1 MREIELNKIIRVL
14 IVDDSAYV
22 RKVVREMLSYSPH
35 LEVVGAAR
43 DGREALELVEA
54 LRPDVVT
61 SDLMMPVLDGIGF
74 VREQMRRRALPIVMM
89 SSADENSLETLAAL
103 DAGAVDFV
111 QKPTALAT
119 EKIFEVRGELIE
131 KIKIAASVQMENL
144 QLIPELKQEIETVK
158 IGGEPRARRFDAI
171 VIGVSTGGPQ
181 ALRFLIPQ
189 LPADFPIPIAMVLH
203 MPVGYTSMYAE
214 KLNEI
219 SAIEVR
225 EAQVGDELRG
235 GLALLA
241 PAGKHLTLKRRPGGK
256 VTAHLSL
263 RPLDTQHRPAVDVLF
278 QSAAEIFGA
287 RTLAV
292 IMTGMG
298 ADGRLG
304 AAWIKA
310 RNGTVFAESEE
321 TCVVYGMP
329 GAIVEAGLSDRIIRL
344 DKLGQAL
351 MEVA

>member
-1 MREIELNKIIRVL
+1 
-14 IVDDSAYV
+14 VDDSAYV

-43 DGREALELVEA
+43 DGREALEMVES

-61 SDLMMPVLDGIGF
+61 SDLMMPELDGIGF
-74 VREQMRRRALPIVMM
+74 VREQMRRRAVPIVMM
-89 SSADENSLETLAAL
+89 SSQDETSAETLAAL
-103 DAGAVDFV
+103 EAGAVDFV

-119 EKIFEVRGELIE
+119 EKIYEVRSELIE
-131 KIKIAASVQMENL
+131 KVKMAAEVRL
-144 QLIPELKQEIETVK
+144 DHLHLVPAPE
-158 IGGEPRARRFDAI
+158 EPAVPPDVSKEPYKNRYDAI
-171 VIGVSTGGPQ
+171 VIGISTGGPQ

-189 LPADFPIPIAMVLH
+189 LPANFPIPIAIVLH
-203 MPVGYTSMYAE
+203 MPLGYTSLYAE

-225 EAQVGDELRG
+225 EARQGDEFIPGR
-235 GLALLA
+235 ALLA
-241 PAGKHLTLKRRPGGK
+241 PAGKHLTLKRRAGGK

-263 RPLDTQHRPAVDVLF
+263 QPLDTQHRPAVDVLF
-278 QSAAEIFGA
+278 QSAAETFES

-292 IMTGMG
+292 VMTGMG
-298 ADGRLG
+298 ADGRTG

-329 GAIVEAGLSDRIIRL
+329 GAIVEAGLSDKIIRL
-344 DKLGQAL
+344 DHLGKAL
-351 MEVA
+351 LEIA

>member
-1 MREIELNKIIRVL
+1 M
-14 IVDDSAYV
+14 DDSAYV

-35 LEVVGAAR
+35 IEVVGAAR
-43 DGREALELVEA
+43 DGREALELVES

-61 SDLMMPVLDGIGF
+61 SDLMMPELDGIGF

-89 SSADENSLETLAAL
+89 SSQNENSAETLAAL

-119 EKIFEVRGELIE
+119 EKIFEVRTELIE
-131 KIKIAASVQMENL
+131 KIKMAAEAQL
-144 QLIPELKQEIETVK
+144 DHLHLIPEITQPAETVASAN
-158 IGGEPRARRFDAI
+158 EPYKNRYDTI

-189 LPADFPIPIAMVLH
+189 LPANYPIPIAIVLH

-225 EAQVGDELRG
+225 EAKQGDEMLAGR
-235 GLALLA
+235 ALLA
-241 PAGKHLTLKRRPGGK
+241 PAGKHLSFKRRAGGK
-256 VTAHLSL
+256 VTAHLSIQ
-263 RPLDTQHRPAVDVLF
+263 PLDTQHRPAVDVLF
-278 QSAAEIFGA
+278 QSAAEVFGS

-310 RNGTVFAESEE
+310 RSGTVFAESEE

-329 GAIVEAGLSDRIIRL
+329 GAIVEAGLSDKIIRL
-344 DKLGQAL
+344 DHLAQAL
-351 MEVA
+351 LEVA

>member
-1 MREIELNKIIRVL
+1 MNRIIRVL

-43 DGREALELVEA
+43 DGREALELVEK
-54 LRPDVVT
+54 LQPDVVT
-61 SDLMMPVLDGIGF
+61 SDLMMPELDGIGF

-89 SSADENSLETLAAL
+89 SSADENSAETLAAL
-103 DAGAVDFV
+103 DAGAIDFI

-119 EKIFEVRGELIE
+119 EKIFEVRSELIE
-131 KIKIAASVQMENL
+131 KIKAAASMHAENL
-144 QLIPELKQEIETVK
+144 HLEPEFKQKAETIAVSNEWRK
-158 IGGEPRARRFDAI
+158 NRFDAI
-171 VIGVSTGGPQ
+171 VIGISTGGPQ
-181 ALRFLIPQ
+181 ALRFLIPHF
-189 LPADFPIPIAMVLH
+189 PADFPVPIAIVLH

-225 EAQVGDELRG
+225 EAREGDEMRA

-241 PAGKHLTLKRRPGGK
+241 PAGKHLTFKKRANGK
-256 VTAHLSL
+256 VFAHLSL

-278 QSAAEIFGA
+278 QSAAEMFGE
-287 RTLAV
+287 RTLGV
-292 IMTGMG
+292 VMTGMG
-298 ADGRLG
+298 SDGRTG

-310 RNGTVFAESEE
+310 RNGTIFVEAEE

-329 GAIVEAGLSDRIIRL
+329 GSVVEAGLSDKIIRL
-344 DKLGQAL
+344 DRMGQAL
-351 MEVA
+351 LEVA

>member
-1 MREIELNKIIRVL
+1 L

-43 DGREALELVEA
+43 DGREALELVET

-61 SDLMMPVLDGIGF
+61 SDLMMPELDGVGF

-89 SSADENSLETLAAL
+89 SSQDENSAETLAAL

-131 KIKIAASVQMENL
+131 KIKIAADVQMEHL
-144 QLIPELKQEIETVK
+144 QIVPELTRQTDPVNGRDAPYKN
-158 IGGEPRARRFDAI
+158 RFDAI
-171 VIGVSTGGPQ
+171 LIGVSTGGPQ

-189 LPADFPIPIAMVLH
+189 LPRDFPIPIAMVLH
-203 MPVGYTSMYAE
+203 MPVGYTSIYAE

-219 SAIEVR
+219 SAIEVSEAR
-225 EAQVGDELRG
+225 EGDEMRAG
-235 GLALLA
+235 RALLA
-241 PAGKHLTLKRRPGGK
+241 PAGKHLTLKRRASGK
-256 VTAHLSL
+256 VVAHLSL
-263 RPLDTQHRPAVDVLF
+263 RPVDTQHRPSVDVLF
-278 QSAAEIFGA
+278 QSGAETFGN
-287 RTLAV
+287 RTLALV
-292 IMTGMG
+292 MTGMG
-298 ADGRLG
+298 TDGRLG

-310 RNGTVFAESEE
+310 RNGTVFVESEE

-329 GAIVEAGLSDRIIRL
+329 GAIVEAGLSDKIIRL
-344 DKLGQAL
+344 DQLGEAL
-351 MEVA
+351 LEVA

>member
-1 MREIELNKIIRVL
+1 
-14 IVDDSAYV
+14 
-22 RKVVREMLSYSPH
+22 MLSFSPH
-35 LEVVGAAR
+35 LEVVGTAR
-43 DGREALELVEA
+43 DGREALELVES
-54 LRPDVVT
+54 LSPDVVT
-61 SDLMMPVLDGIGF
+61 SDLMMPELDGVGF

-89 SSADENSLETLAAL
+89 SSVDENSAETLAAL
-103 DAGAVDFV
+103 EAGAVDFV

-131 KIKIAASVQMENL
+131 KIKNAASVHLENL
-144 QLIPELKQEIETVK
+144 QLIPELKQPAETVK
-158 IGGEPRARRFDAI
+158 VPGELRESRFDAI

-189 LPADFPIPIAMVLH
+189 LPANFPVPIAIVLH
-203 MPVGYTSMYAE
+203 MPVGYTAMYAE

-219 SAIEVR
+219 SAVEVR
-225 EAQVGDELRG
+225 EAREGDEMRA

-241 PAGKHLTLKRRPGGK
+241 PAGKHLTFKRRASGRIA
-256 VTAHLSL
+256 AHLSL
-263 RPLDTQHRPAVDVLF
+263 RPLESQHRPSVDVLF
-278 QSAAEIFGA
+278 QSAAETFGS

-329 GAIVEAGLSDRIIRL
+329 GSIVEAGLSDKIIRL
-344 DKLGQAL
+344 DQLGQTL

>member
-1 MREIELNKIIRVL
+1 V
-14 IVDDSAYV
+14 VDDSAYV

-43 DGREALELVEA
+43 DGREALELVES

-61 SDLMMPVLDGIGF
+61 SDLMMPELDGIGF

-89 SSADENSLETLAAL
+89 SSQDENSAETLAAL

-119 EKIFEVRGELIE
+119 EKIFEVRSELIE
-131 KIKIAASVQMENL
+131 KIKMAAEVRL
-144 QLIPELKQEIETVK
+144 DHLHLIPELKQTAPADAVK
-158 IGGEPRARRFDAI
+158 SDPYKNRFDVI

-189 LPADFPIPIAMVLH
+189 LPANFPVPIAIVLH

-219 SAIEVR
+219 SALEVR
-225 EAQVGDELRG
+225 EAKQGDEVLAGR
-235 GLALLA
+235 ALLA
-241 PAGKHLTLKRRPGGK
+241 PAGKHLSFRRRGDGK
-256 VTAHLSL
+256 TTAHLSL
-263 RPLDTQHRPAVDVLF
+263 QPLDTQHRPAVDVLF
-278 QSAAEIFGA
+278 QSAAETYGS

-310 RNGTVFAESEE
+310 RSGTVFAESEE

-329 GAIVEAGLSDRIIRL
+329 GAIVEAGLSDKIIRL
-344 DKLGQAL
+344 DRLGEAL
-351 MEVA
+351 LEIA

>member
-1 MREIELNKIIRVL
+1 MNRIIRVL

-43 DGREALELVEA
+43 DGREALELVES
-54 LRPDVVT
+54 LQPDVVT
-61 SDLMMPVLDGIGF
+61 SDLMMPELDGIGF

-89 SSADENSLETLAAL
+89 SSQDENSAETLAAL

-119 EKIFEVRGELIE
+119 EKIFEVRSELIE
-131 KIKIAASVQMENL
+131 KIKMAAEVRL
-144 QLIPELKQEIETVK
+144 DHLHLIPELRQIAESADVTS
-158 IGGEPRARRFDAI
+158 EPYKNRYDAI

-181 ALRFLIPQ
+181 ALRYLIPQ
-189 LPADFPIPIAMVLH
+189 LPANFPVPLAIVLH
-203 MPVGYTSMYAE
+203 MPIGYTSMYAE

-219 SAIEVR
+219 SQIEVR
-225 EAQVGDELRG
+225 EAKQGDEMFAGR
-235 GLALLA
+235 ALLA
-241 PAGKHLTLKRRPGGK
+241 PAGKHLSFKRRAEGK

-263 RPLDTQHRPAVDVLF
+263 QPLDTQHRPAVDVLF
-278 QSAAEIFGA
+278 QSAAEIFGS

-321 TCVVYGMP
+321 TCIVYGMP
-329 GAIVEAGLSDRIIRL
+329 GAIVEAGLSDKIIRL
-344 DKLGQAL
+344 DHLGQAL
-351 MEVA
+351 LEVA

>member
-1 MREIELNKIIRVL
+1 MNKIIRVL

-22 RKVVREMLSYSPH
+22 RKVVREMLSFSPL

-43 DGREALELVEA
+43 DGREALDLVES
-54 LRPDVVT
+54 LQPDVVT
-61 SDLMMPVLDGIGF
+61 SDLMMPELDGIGF

-89 SSADENSLETLAAL
+89 SSQDENSAETLAAL

-119 EKIFEVRGELIE
+119 EKIFEVRSELIE
-131 KIKIAASVQMENL
+131 KIKMAAEVRL
-144 QLIPELKQEIETVK
+144 DHLHLIPELKQLAKTAVVTN
-158 IGGEPRARRFDAI
+158 EPYKNRYDAI
-171 VIGVSTGGPQ
+171 VIGISTGGPQ

-189 LPADFPIPIAMVLH
+189 LPADFPIPIAIVLH
-203 MPVGYTSMYAE
+203 MPIGYTSMYAE

-219 SAIEVR
+219 SQIEVR
-225 EAQVGDELRG
+225 EAKQGDEMRG
-235 GLALLA
+235 GRALLA
-241 PAGKHLTLKRRPGGK
+241 PAGKHLSFRRRGEGK
-256 VTAHLSL
+256 VMAHLSL
-263 RPLDTQHRPAVDVLF
+263 QPLDTQHRPAVDVLF
-278 QSAAEIFGA
+278 QSAAETFGS

-329 GAIVEAGLSDRIIRL
+329 GAIVEAGLSDKIIRL
-344 DKLGQAL
+344 DHLGQAL
-351 MEVA
+351 LEVA

>member
-1 MREIELNKIIRVL
+1 M

-43 DGREALELVEA
+43 DGREALEMVEK
-54 LRPDVVT
+54 LNPDVVT
-61 SDLMMPVLDGIGF
+61 SDLMMPELDGLGF
-74 VREQMRRRALPIVMM
+74 VREQMSRRPLPIVMM
-89 SSADENSLETLAAL
+89 SSQDENSAETLAAL

-119 EKIFEVRGELIE
+119 EKIFEVRHELIE
-131 KIKIAASVQMENL
+131 KIKLAAG
-144 QLIPELKQEIETVK
+144 IELKNLPTLQAESKATAEPIK
-158 IGGEPRARRFDAI
+158 ISNEPSRNLYD
-171 VIGVSTGGPQ
+171 VILIGISTGGPQ
-181 ALRFLIPQ
+181 ALRYLIPQ
-189 LPADFPIPIAMVLH
+189 LPADFPVPLAIVLH
-203 MPVGYTSMYAE
+203 MPVGYTATYAE

-219 SAIEVR
+219 SALEVR
-225 EAQVGDELRG
+225 EAREGDELRTG
-235 GLALLA
+235 RVLLA
-241 PAGKHLTLKRRPGGK
+241 PAGKHLTLKRRANGR
-256 VTAHLSL
+256 VFAHLSL

-278 QSAAEIFGA
+278 QSAAGTFGG

-292 IMTGMG
+292 VMTGMG
-298 ADGRLG
+298 TDGRLG

-310 RNGTVFAESEE
+310 RSGTVFAESEE

-344 DKLGQAL
+344 DQLGKAL
-351 MEVA
+351 LEVA

>member
-1 MREIELNKIIRVL
+1 MNRIIRVL

-43 DGREALELVEA
+43 DGREALELVEK

-61 SDLMMPVLDGIGF
+61 SDLMMPELDGVGF

-89 SSADENSLETLAAL
+89 SSIDENSAETLAAL
-103 DAGAVDFV
+103 DAGAIDFV

-119 EKIFEVRGELIE
+119 EKIFEVRSQLIE
-131 KIKIAASVQMENL
+131 KIKMAANMHAENL
-144 QLIPELKQEIETVK
+144 HLEPEPERRIEPIDVSD
-158 IGGEPRARRFDAI
+158 EPRKNQFDVI
-171 VIGVSTGGPQ
+171 VIGISTGGPQ
-181 ALRFLIPQ
+181 ALRYLIPQ
-189 LPADFPIPIAMVLH
+189 LPPDFPIPIAIVLH
-203 MPVGYTSMYAE
+203 MPIGYTAMYAE
-214 KLNEI
+214 KLNAI

-225 EAQVGDELRG
+225 EAAQGDEVRA
-235 GLALLA
+235 GLVLLA
-241 PAGKHLTLKRRPGGK
+241 PAGKHLLFKRRPDGK
-256 VTAHLSL
+256 VLCHLSL

-278 QSAAEIFGA
+278 QSAAETFGR
-287 RTLAV
+287 RTLGV

-298 ADGRLG
+298 ADGRTG

-310 RNGTVFAESEE
+310 HNGTVFAESEE
-321 TCVVYGMP
+321 SCVVYGMP
-329 GAIVEAGLSDRIIRL
+329 GAIVEAGLSDKIVRL
-344 DKLGQAL
+344 DRIGQAL

>member
-1 MREIELNKIIRVL
+1 MNRIIRVL
-14 IVDDSAYV
+14 VVDDSAYV
-22 RKVVREMLSYSPH
+22 RKVVREMLSYSPL
-35 LEVVGAAR
+35 LEVIGAAR
-43 DGREALELVEA
+43 DGREALELVEK

-61 SDLMMPVLDGIGF
+61 SDLMMPELNGIEF
-74 VREQMRRRALPIVMM
+74 VREQMRRRPLPIVMM
-89 SSADENSLETLAAL
+89 SSADENSAETLAAL

-119 EKIFEVRGELIE
+119 EKIFEVRSQLIE
-131 KIKIAASVQMENL
+131 KIKTAASVLPENL
-144 QLIPELKQEIETVK
+144 HLVSALRQQTETINVS
-158 IGGEPRARRFDAI
+158 GEPRKNQFDAI
-171 VIGVSTGGPQ
+171 VIGISTGGPQ

-189 LPADFPIPIAMVLH
+189 LPADFPIPIAIVLH

-219 SAIEVR
+219 SALEVR
-225 EAQVGDELRG
+225 EAREGDQMQA

-241 PAGKHLTLKRRPGGK
+241 PAGKHLSFKRLADGK
-256 VTAHLSL
+256 VLSHLSL

-278 QSAAEIFGA
+278 QSAAETFGA
-287 RTLAV
+287 RTLGV
-292 IMTGMG
+292 VMTGMG
-298 ADGRLG
+298 ADGRSG

-310 RNGTVFAESEE
+310 RDGTIFSESEE

-329 GAIVEAGLSDRIIRL
+329 GAIVEAGLSDKIIRL
-344 DKLGQAL
+344 DRLGQAL

>member
-1 MREIELNKIIRVL
+1 L

-22 RKVVREMLSYSPH
+22 RKVVREMISFSPL

-43 DGREALELVEA
+43 DGREALEMVEA

-61 SDLMMPVLDGIGF
+61 SDLMMPELDGVGF

-89 SSADENSLETLAAL
+89 SSADETSAETLAAL
-103 DAGAVDFV
+103 EAGAVDFV

-119 EKIFEVRGELIE
+119 EKIFEVRSELIE
-131 KIKIAASVQMENL
+131 KIKIAATVEMKHL
-144 QLIPELKQEIETVK
+144 RLVPELQKT
-158 IGGEPRARRFDAI
+158 IGAASVSSAPRKNQFDAV

-189 LPADFPIPIAMVLH
+189 LPADFSVPIAIVMH
-203 MPVGYTSMYAE
+203 MPVGYTSLYAE

-219 SAIEVR
+219 SEIEVR
-225 EAQVGDELRG
+225 EAREGDELRS

-241 PAGKHLTLKRRPGGK
+241 PAGKHLSFKRRAGGK

-263 RPLDTQHRPAVDVLF
+263 RPVDTQHRPSVDVLF
-278 QSAAEIFGA
+278 QSAAETFES
-287 RTLAV
+287 RTLGIV
-292 IMTGMG
+292 MTGMG

-304 AAWIKA
+304 SAWIKA
-310 RNGTVFAESEE
+310 RRGTIFVESEE

-329 GAIVEAGLSDRIIRL
+329 GAIVEAGLSDKIIRL
-344 DKLGQAL
+344 DQLGKAIL
-351 MEVA
+351 EVA

>member
-1 MREIELNKIIRVL
+1 
-14 IVDDSAYV
+14 VDDSAYV
-22 RKVVREMLSYSPH
+22 RKVVREMLSFSPH

-43 DGREALELVEA
+43 DGREALELVES

-61 SDLMMPVLDGIGF
+61 SDLMMPELDGIGF

-89 SSADENSLETLAAL
+89 SSADENSAETLAAL

-131 KIKIAASVQMENL
+131 KIKNAASVHLENL
-144 QLIPELKQEIETVK
+144 QLIPESKPQIETVK
-158 IGGEPRARRFDAI
+158 ASSELLHESRFDVI
-171 VIGVSTGGPQ
+171 VIGISTGGPQ

-189 LPADFPIPIAMVLH
+189 LPADFPVPIAIVLH
-203 MPVGYTSMYAE
+203 MPVGYTAMYAE

-219 SAIEVR
+219 SAIEVC
-225 EAQVGDELRG
+225 EAKEGDEMRA

-241 PAGKHLTLKRRPGGK
+241 PAGKHLTFKRRAGGRIA
-256 VTAHLSL
+256 AHLSL
-263 RPLDTQHRPAVDVLF
+263 RPLETQHRPSVDVLF
-278 QSAAEIFGA
+278 QSAAEIFGS

-344 DKLGQAL
+344 DQLGQTL
-351 MEVA
+351 KEVA